1 MEFQRLLICQRLLTT
16 RERPV
21 FNSIKIAFNCNDNDN
36 DNNDDTNDKVLKTY
50 ISGLPA
56 WLDNHKHFQL

>member
-1 MEFQRLLICQRLLTT
+1 MEFQWLHSCQRLLTT
-16 RERPV
+16 RECPV
-21 FNSIKIAFNCNDNDN
+21 FNSIKIVFNCNDNDY